1 MITPHDNVSPTVRLD
16 DDLQQPGSVNSA
28 DVFMVDYNEAV
39 QFGRRNGLIYT
50 PEPSWAKLEF

>member
-50 PEPSWAKLEF
+50 PEPS